1 MFRNKRWMALA
12 AACLMAG
19 SACAESD
26 NILYTTTQKQANY
39 ETVAV
44 TRGTFEQVY
53 SQSASPYYPYV
64 HNLRIEVSGAR
75 FKEYT
80 VKSGDTVTAG
90 TVLMTFDR
98 EVDTV
103 GLEKKRIS
111 LIRSEEAFEK
121 RKAQYDEEITS
132 LAVQIIESTDPWE
145 RDMLTLKMTRKEL
158 ERDKYIMETERS
170 IANARA
176 SLEEMEAD
184 CAVTQLIAPVDGEV
198 KILAYKQ
205 EGDRIG
211 SNEVVM
217 TITEP
222 HGMIFLIDNSNGYF
236 RYGMNVRM
244 EVGTNS
250 NRVEL
255 QGRIVATDIL
265 IPEARRQNIA
275 FLEVDVSKLKDVKLT
290 RAQAYAQVYYLENVL
305 TVPKEAVTLAG
316 GQYYVTMLIDG
327 TPAKRFINFVKN
339 SRDAT
344 LLFDGAD
351 EGDLVIL
358 D

>member
-1 MFRNKRWMALA
+1 MFRNKRWAALL
-12 AACLMAG
+12 AACLLTG
-19 SACAESD
+19 TACAESD
-26 NILYTTTQKQANY
+26 NILYTFSQEQANY

-53 SQSASPYYPYV
+53 AQSAAPYYPHV
-64 HNLRIEVSGAR
+64 HNLRVEVSGAR
-75 FKEYT
+75 FKEFNVNT
-80 VKSGDTVTAG
+80 GDEVTAG

-98 EVDTV
+98 DVDTV
-103 GLEKKRIS
+103 GLEQKRIS
-111 LIRSEEAFEK
+111 LARSEEAFEK
-121 RKAQYDEEITS
+121 RKAQFDEEITN
-132 LAVQIIESTDPWE
+132 LAIQINETTDPWE
-145 RDMLTLKMTRKEL
+145 CEMLTLKMTRKEL
-158 ERDKYIMETERS
+158 ERDKYVMETERS
-170 IANARA
+170 IAGARA
-176 SLEEMEAD
+176 ELEELEAD
-184 CAVTQLIAPVDGEV
+184 YAVTQLIAPVDGEV
-198 KILAYKQ
+198 KILTYKQ

-236 RYGMNVRM
+236 RYGMTVRM
-244 EVGTNS
+244 EIGTNS
-250 NRVEL
+250 NRVEV
-255 QGRIVATDIL
+255 QGKIVAADIL
-265 IPEARRQNIA
+265 IPEARRQNVA
-275 FLEVDVSKLKDVKLT
+275 FLEVDVSKLEDVKLT
-290 RAQAYAQVYYLENVL
+290 RAQAYAQVYYLDNVL

-327 TPAKRFINFVKN
+327 TPAKRFINYVKN

>member
-1 MFRNKRWMALA
+1 MIALN
-12 AACLMAG
+12 
-19 SACAESD
+19 SAVAEQLND
-26 NILYTTTQKQANY
+26 
-39 ETVAV
+39 
-44 TRGTFEQVY
+44 
-53 SQSASPYYPYV
+53 
-64 HNLRIEVSGAR
+64 
-75 FKEYT
+75 FK
-80 VKSGDTVTAG
+80 A
-90 TVLMTFDR
+90 
-98 EVDTV
+98 EVD
-103 GLEKKRIS
+103 GLIQKGEEKIS
-111 LIRSEEAFEK
+111 AILSVLRRLIKECKPIRFDGNGYSDEWKAEAARRGLDCETSCPLIFDSYLKPESVAMFEK
-121 RKAQYDEEITS
+121 TG
-132 LAVQIIESTDPWE
+132 V
-145 RDMLTLKMTRKEL
+145 MTRKEL

-176 SLEEMEAD
+176 SLKEMEAD

-211 SNEVVM
+211 SNEVVV

-275 FLEVDVSKLKDVKLT
+275 FLEVDVSKLADVKLT